1 MRGKQ
6 DHSRERALRQ
16 QQTDAELLIWQ
27 CLRGRRLHECR
38 FRRQHRVGPFY
49 LDFVCLEIGLIVELD
64 GSQHL
69 EPEQMHADG
78 LRTLYLQ
85 KMGYRVLRF
94 WNDEVLRDTDLVL
107 DEISR
112 VVQAA
117 PHPAF
122 GHPLPAGG
130 ARDAD

>member
-6 DHSRERALRQ
+6 DHSRERALRPE
-16 QQTDAELLIWQ
+16 QTDAELLIWQ
-27 CLRGRRLHECR
+27 CLRGRRLYECK

-49 LDFVCLEIGLIVELD
+49 LDFVGLEIGLIIELD

-69 EPEQMHADG
+69 EPAQQHADG
-78 LRTLYLQ
+78 LRTLYLESL
-85 KMGYRVLRF
+85 GYRVLRF
-94 WNDEVLRDTDLVL
+94 WNDEVLRDTDSVL
-107 DEISR
+107 DEIAR
-112 VVQAA
+112 ATQA

-130 ARDAD
+130 ARDAC